1 MTEQPELGPLTQRFM
16 DHLGRGLDAF
26 DLEFEDYNPI
36 ISLHETKGIG
46 ILMDQVK
53 TKGRGRYTFK
63 RGECRK
69 LFFIS
74 ITEEGIGWPYIKSA
88 SIFPFSEDQTPE
100 ECALLILSGIARKLP
115 IYPHICD
122 QCCEEKCEIEPS
134 ENQKEDEIKK
144 RMDRLKRLWDKEK
157 VEAYLKGER
166 Q

>member
-53 TKGRGRYTFK
+53 TKGCGRYTFK

-74 ITEEGIGWPYIKSA
+74 ITEEGIGWPYVKSA
-88 SIFPFSEDQTPE
+88 SICPFTEDQTPE
-100 ECALLILSGIARKLP
+100 DCALLILSGIARKLP
-115 IYPHICD
+115 IHPQLCLS
-122 QCCEEKCEIEPS
+122 CEEEYETELSK
-134 ENQKEDEIKK
+134 NQKEDEIEK

-157 VEAYLKGER
+157 VEAYLKGEG

>member
-53 TKGRGRYTFK
+53 TKGCGRYTFK
-63 RGECRK
+63 RGECRR

-74 ITEEGIGWPYIKSA
+74 ITEEGIGWPYVKSA

-100 ECALLILSGIARKLP
+100 DCALLILSGIARKLP
-115 IYPHICD
+115 IHPRLCLS
-122 QCCEEKCEIEPS
+122 CEEEYETELSK
-134 ENQKEDEIKK
+134 NQKEDEIEK

-157 VEAYLKGER
+157 VEAYLKGEG